1 MRIGTDIKK
10 DNEVDFSTDQSR
22 VVLIAGKRGSGKSY
36 TLGVLTEELFLDNLL
51 LLIDPLGIFWTF
63 CLPNTEANPKSEAL
77 ALSQAKNLPVT
88 VLVPGDPIARYG
100 KDVFEQKLKLGVEF
114 RPLRLNPSDISPSGW
129 CELFD
134 LTISEPQGIALFR
147 AAQSLTGNHYF
158 SLDELMEAVMED
170 PKPQDKTKEAL
181 INRLDM
187 AKQWDIFS
195 SSDDQIWK
203 KLSSNSINVLDL
215 SVLDPGGYGLG
226 NLIVSV
232 LCRDLFIKR
241 VKSRQR
247 ENLGLS
253 ENTERIW
260 LLIDEA
266 QRFVPAGKSTF
277 SKDLLISWVK
287 EGRQPGLSAVFAT
300 QQPSGID
307 NDILSQC
314 DLILCHRLSNRED
327 IAALNKLSQDYLGN
341 ELKTYIR
348 HVKNQGE
355 ALMLDDF
362 SERMAILKV
371 KERRTLHG
379 GGEKILKLFEKEK
392 EK

>member
-1 MRIGTDIKK
+1 
-10 DNEVDFSTDQSR
+10 
-22 VVLIAGKRGSGKSY
+22 
-36 TLGVLTEELFLDNLL
+36 
-51 LLIDPLGIFWTF
+51 
-63 CLPNTEANPKSEAL
+63 
-77 ALSQAKNLPVT
+77 
-88 VLVPGDPIARYG
+88 
-100 KDVFEQKLKLGVEF
+100 
-114 RPLRLNPSDISPSGW
+114 
-129 CELFD
+129 
-134 LTISEPQGIALFR
+134 
-147 AAQSLTGNHYF
+147 
-158 SLDELMEAVMED
+158 
-170 PKPQDKTKEAL
+170 
-181 INRLDM
+181 
-187 AKQWDIFS
+187 
-195 SSDDQIWK
+195 
-203 KLSSNSINVLDL
+203 VLDL
-215 SVLDPGGYGLG
+215 SVLDPGGYGLA

-253 ENTERIW
+253 ENAERIW

-277 SKDLLISWVK
+277 SKEILISWVK
-287 EGRQPGLSAVFAT
+287 EGRQPGLSAVFTT

-362 SERMAILKV
+362 AERMAILKV

-379 GGEKILKLFEKEK
+379 GGEQILKLFEEDNKK
-392 EK
+392 

>member
-1 MRIGTDIKK
+1 MIIGRDIKK
-10 DNEVDFSTDQSR
+10 NNEVDFSVDKSR
-22 VVLIAGKRGSGKSY
+22 VILITGKRGSGKSY
-36 TLGVLTEELFLDNLL
+36 TLGVLTEELFDDALL
-51 LLIDPLGIFWTF
+51 LLVDPLGIFWTF
-63 CLPNTEANPKSEAL
+63 CLPNTETSLEAEG
-77 ALSQAKNLPVT
+77 LPTT
-88 VLVPGDPIARYG
+88 VLVPGNPILRYG
-100 KDVFEQKLKLGVEF
+100 EDVFEQKSKFDVKF
-114 RPLRLNPSDISPSGW
+114 CSIRLNSSDISPSGW
-129 CELFD
+129 CGLFD

-147 AAQSLTGNHYF
+147 AAQNLGGNHYF
-158 SLDELMEAVMED
+158 TVDDLIEAVMED

-181 INRLDM
+181 INRLEM
-187 AKQWDIFS
+187 AKAWDIFS
-195 SSDDQIWK
+195 TSYEDTWGKLDSSS
-203 KLSSNSINVLDL
+203 LNVLDL
-215 SVLDPGGYGLG
+215 SVLDPGAYGLG

-241 VKSRQR
+241 VKARQR
-247 ENLGLS
+247 ENLGLAQS
-253 ENTERIW
+253 PERIW

-266 QRFVPAGKSTF
+266 QRFVPAGKGTF
-277 SKDLLISWVK
+277 SKEILISWVK

-300 QQPSGID
+300 QQPSSVD

-327 IAALNKLSQDYLGN
+327 IASLNKLSQDYLGN

-371 KERRTLHG
+371 KPRRTLHG
-379 GGEKILKLFEKEK
+379 GGEEILNLAERACPVCLEANQ
-392 EK
+392 